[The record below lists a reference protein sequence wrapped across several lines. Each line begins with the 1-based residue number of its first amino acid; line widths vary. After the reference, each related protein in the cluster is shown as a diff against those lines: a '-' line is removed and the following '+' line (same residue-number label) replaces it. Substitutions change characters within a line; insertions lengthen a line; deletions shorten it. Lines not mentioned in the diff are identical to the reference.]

1 MRGNGRIANR
11 HLIANT
17 DGADTFFSSNIRFN
31 NWTIYNG
38 DDSISMKANSTDI
51 SVTNSKFYNGLGIAL
66 GSIGQ
71 YKGAFETMERLHFEN
86 ISYFNTLH
94 AVSRSFWYRN
104 LGSDTINIFGRST

>member
-1 MRGNGRIANR
+1 
-11 HLIANT
+11 
-17 DGADTFFSSNIRFN
+17 
-31 NWTIYNG
+31 
-38 DDSISMKANSTDI
+38 MKANSTDI

-94 AVSRSFWYRN
+94 AVSPQTFGMVRGVTDTRERSM
-104 LGSDTINIFGRST
+104 

>member
-1 MRGNGRIANR
+1 
-11 HLIANT
+11 
-17 DGADTFFSSNIRFN
+17 
-31 NWTIYNG
+31 
-38 DDSISMKANSTDI
+38 MKANSTDI

-94 AVSRSFWYRN
+94 AVRSWESGTERDVTN
-104 LGSDTINIFGRST
+104 TPGRSM

>member
-1 MRGNGRIANR
+1 
-11 HLIANT
+11 
-17 DGADTFFSSNIRFN
+17 
-31 NWTIYNG
+31 
-38 DDSISMKANSTDI
+38 MKANSTDI

-94 AVSRSFWYRN
+94 AVRPRVFGIARDVTNTPERSM
-104 LGSDTINIFGRST
+104 